1 VTPKKNRQ
9 KRERED
15 YEKSYTEERK
25 ERYLEE
31 RRERYAEER
40 RERYVE
46 ERRERYVE
54 ERSRRQHKE
63 RRRRVVSGALLEEAQ
78 GEKLR
83 SLRGGTYNHEKDDE
97 EEENFL
103 KRRKRLCSLS
113 VPINPEGLMLT
124 QLIRDWHCHFRSAF
138 SDYNTCCS
146 GGFQEE

>member
-15 YEKSYTEERK
+15 YEKSYTEERR
-25 ERYLEE
+25 ERYL
-31 RRERYAEER
+31 
-40 RERYVE
+40 E

-63 RRRRVVSGALLEEAQ
+63 RKRRVVSGALLEEAQ

-83 SLRGGTYNHEKDDE
+83 GLRGGTYNHEKVDE

-113 VPINPEGLMLT
+113 VPINPEILMLT
-124 QLIRDWHCHFRSAF
+124 PLIRDWHCHFGPAF